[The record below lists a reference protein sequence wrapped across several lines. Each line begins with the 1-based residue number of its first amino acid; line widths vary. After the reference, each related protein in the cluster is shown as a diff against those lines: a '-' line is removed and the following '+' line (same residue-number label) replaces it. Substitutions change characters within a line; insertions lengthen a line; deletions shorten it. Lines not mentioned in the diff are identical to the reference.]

1 VKSFLYPL
9 RNRRSSL
16 RGREHHV
23 NQTTYVTVRHDF
35 SRPFGTVLF
44 RPVYPGL
51 PSWATLSRPYGT
63 SLFRP
68 GLSRTVLGY
77 FQKLSIVPS
86 GIVGSHNLVRGLCRR
101 LGYTDSLLEETL
113 LACLRYLAVVS
124 LLFVSSFLAHADSV
138 GELSDSFWQW
148 RAQEQPFST
157 DDIPR
162 IERPANLVIDWS
174 AQTIQQRLQQLD
186 RFEQRWK
193 ALAPPAQTP
202 VHDEVD
208 YRLLGSA
215 LARVRW
221 ELAIEQGW
229 KRDPQ
234 FYVDQTLGSVFHL
247 LLQPPPFSES
257 RQQEIIK
264 RVGQIPT
271 TLQAAQQNLTDL
283 RQPFAQ
289 LAIESL
295 DQVSERSLHMQKA
308 LTPYFSAANNEAL
321 QQAIPAAITALTQ
334 YRAWLTSKL
343 PAARKDTAIGRD
355 NYLFFLRKVALL
367 PYTPEQLLAM
377 SQQEWSRS
385 VAFEAYQQT
394 RLAGASPAPLFPTAD
409 AQIQAEKAD
418 EEKVRAFLVEQKILT
433 VPTWMKHY
441 RNLLLPDYLEP
452 FQDLGEND
460 DLTGPSRLDEDGTS
474 YIRVPGPNLGFFKLS
489 QAHDPRPILVH
500 EGIPGHYFQLC
511 LGWHN
516 PDPIRRH
523 YYDSGANEGL
533 GFYAEEMMLQAGFF
547 DDNPHTRETIYS
559 FMRLRAL
566 RVAVDV
572 KLALGEFTLQQGAD
586 YLARTVPMD
595 RATALDEAAM
605 FSSTPGQGIS
615 YQIGKLQIIRLLSDA
630 RRMPDFSMLKFND
643 FAWNNGNVPIALQR
657 WELLQDASDVPR

>member
-1 VKSFLYPL
+1 
-9 RNRRSSL
+9 
-16 RGREHHV
+16 
-23 NQTTYVTVRHDF
+23 
-35 SRPFGTVLF
+35 
-44 RPVYPGL
+44 
-51 PSWATLSRPYGT
+51 
-63 SLFRP
+63 
-68 GLSRTVLGY
+68 
-77 FQKLSIVPS
+77 
-86 GIVGSHNLVRGLCRR
+86 
-101 LGYTDSLLEETL
+101 
-113 LACLRYLAVVS
+113 LACLRNLAVVF
-124 LLFVSSFLAHADSV
+124 LLFVSSVFARADSINA
-138 GELSDSFWQW
+138 LSDSFWQW
-148 RAQEQPFST
+148 RAQEQPFSP

-162 IERPANLVIDWS
+162 IERPANLVVDWS
-174 AQTIQQRLQQLD
+174 PQTIQQRLQQVD
-186 RFEQRWK
+186 GFEQRWK

-202 VHDEVD
+202 VHDQVD

-229 KRDPQ
+229 KRNPQ
-234 FYVDQTLGSVFHL
+234 FYVDQTLGSVFQL

-264 RVGQIPT
+264 RIGQIPA

-283 RQPFAQ
+283 RQPFVQ

-295 DQVSERSLHMQKA
+295 DQVSERSLHTQKA
-308 LTPYFSAANNEAL
+308 LAPYFSAANNEAL
-321 QQAIPAAITALTQ
+321 QQAMPAAITALTQ
-334 YRAWLTSKL
+334 YRAWLTTKL
-343 PAARKDTAIGRD
+343 PGARKDTAIGRD
-355 NYLFFLRKVALL
+355 NYLFFLRNVALL

-385 VAFEAYQQT
+385 VAFEAYQQA
-394 RLAGASPAPLFPTAD
+394 RLAGAPPAPFFPTAD

-418 EEKVRAFLVEQKILT
+418 EEKVRAFLVEQKILS
-433 VPTWMKHY
+433 VPAWMKHY
-441 RNLLLPDYLEP
+441 HNLLVPDYLEP
-452 FQDLGEND
+452 FQDLGVTD

-474 YIRVPGPNLGFFKLS
+474 YIRVPGPNLGFFYRS
-489 QAHDPRPILVH
+489 TAQDPRPILVH
-500 EGIPGHYFQLC
+500 EGVPGHYFQLC

-566 RVAVDV
+566 RVEVDV

-615 YQIGKLQIIRLLSDA
+615 YQIGKLQITRLLSDA

-643 FAWNNGNVPIALQR
+643 FVWNNGNVPIALQR